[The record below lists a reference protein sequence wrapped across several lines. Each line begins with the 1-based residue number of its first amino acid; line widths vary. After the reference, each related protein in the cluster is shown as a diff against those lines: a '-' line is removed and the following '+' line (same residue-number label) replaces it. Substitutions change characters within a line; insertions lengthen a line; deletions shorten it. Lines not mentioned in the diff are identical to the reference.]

1 MKYKPPTIEEVGLK
15 NFLIQKGIDYDEFC
29 RRDDLKEPDAIIARA
44 LSPDPEK
51 PIDRRT
57 VANWR
62 EIRQKELAQNG

>member
-1 MKYKPPTIEEVGLK
+1 MGNYKPPTIEEIGLK
-15 NFLIQKGIDYDEFC
+15 NFLIQKGIDFEEFC

-44 LSPDPEK
+44 LSSDPDK

-62 EIRQKELAQNG
+62 EIRKRENSNG

>member
-1 MKYKPPTIEEVGLK
+1 MSRYTPPKIEEVGLK
-15 NFLIQKGIDYDEFC
+15 EFLIQKGIDYDDFC
-29 RRDDLKEPDAIIARA
+29 RRDDLNEPDAIIARA

-62 EIRQKELAQNG
+62 EIRKKESNG

>member
-1 MKYKPPTIEEVGLK
+1 MKYKPPTIEEVGLE
-15 NFLIQKGIDYDEFC
+15 NFLKQKGIDYADFC

-44 LSPDPEK
+44 ISPDPEK

-62 EIRQKELAQNG
+62 EIRKRESNG

>member
-1 MKYKPPTIEEVGLK
+1 MKYKPPTIEEVGLQK
-15 NFLIQKGIDYDEFC
+15 FIEQKGIDYAEFC
-29 RRDDLKEPDAIIARA
+29 RRDDLNEPDAIIARA

-62 EIRQKELAQNG
+62 EIRKRESNG